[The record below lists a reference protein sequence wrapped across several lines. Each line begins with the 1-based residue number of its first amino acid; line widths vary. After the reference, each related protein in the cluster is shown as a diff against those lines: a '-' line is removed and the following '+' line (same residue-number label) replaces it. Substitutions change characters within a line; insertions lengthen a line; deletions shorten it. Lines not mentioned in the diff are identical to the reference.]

1 MQFKEG
7 IDMKWRNVTKTAG
20 EILSLLEPGTT
31 LCVFDT
37 ETTGLSPSKD
47 KIIQFS
53 AIRLKV
59 LKGYRFEEID
69 FLDLYINP
77 GFPLPSKIVEITGIT
92 DELLACAPYEDE
104 LAQTIFRYLES
115 ANVWAAYNA
124 PFDIK
129 MLYGMSD
136 RTDLI
141 FIEHPVLDVLEFSR
155 DWLKKGEDVEN
166 HKLGSTYSF
175 LYPDGD
181 IRFHKAIEDVRAT
194 IKVMEA
200 LIPKYI
206 EVICRDDDAPKK
218 EYHIEKAYAWINPHN
233 QKQQRICLR
242 LTDGSMTSSGDIFY
256 DYVGKCWSHK
266 ATTQAKRLFE
276 SLDLADVEERVLQMC
291 SNRYDTFTNMDQ
303 LAKKRLTWLRNKM
316 K

>member
-1 MQFKEG
+1 
-7 IDMKWRNVTKTAG
+7 MKWRNVTKTAG
-20 EILSLLEPGTT
+20 EVLSLLEPGITV
-31 LCVFDT
+31 CVFDT
-37 ETTGLSPSKD
+37 ETTGLSEND
-47 KIIQFS
+47 RIIQFS
-53 AIRLKV
+53 AIRLRV
-59 LKGYRFEEID
+59 LKGYRFEELD

-77 GFPLPSKIVEITGIT
+77 KVPLPPKIVEITGIT
-92 DELLACAPYEDE
+92 DDLLSFSADEEE
-104 LAQTIFRYLES
+104 LAPDIFRYLAS
-115 ANVWAAYNA
+115 ADVWVAYNT
-124 PFDIK
+124 PFDMK
-129 MLYGMSD
+129 MLKGMSR
-136 RTDLI
+136 RTGISLM
-141 FIEHPVLDVLEFSR
+141 EKSVLDVLEFSR

-166 HKLGSTYSF
+166 HKLGTIYSF

-242 LTDGSMTSSGDIFY
+242 LTDGNITSSGDVFY
-256 DYVGKCWSHK
+256 DYVDKCWSHK
-266 ATTQAKRLFE
+266 ATAQAKRLFE
-276 SLDLADVEERVLQMC
+276 SLNLADVEERVLQMC

>member
-1 MQFKEG
+1 
-7 IDMKWRNVTKTAG
+7 MKWRNVTKTAG
-20 EILSLLEPGTT
+20 EVFSLLEPGTT
-31 LCVFDT
+31 VCVFDT
-37 ETTGLSPSKD
+37 ETTGLSCKD
-47 KIIQFS
+47 KVIQFS

-59 LKGYRFEEID
+59 LKGYKFEEID

-92 DELLACAPYEDE
+92 DELLACAPYEEE
-104 LAQTIFRYLES
+104 LAQTVFRYLAS
-115 ANVWAAYNA
+115 ADVWAAYNA
-124 PFDIK
+124 SFDIK
-129 MLYGMSD
+129 MLKGLAERSGS
-136 RTDLI
+136 I

-166 HKLGSTYSF
+166 HKLGTTYSF

-181 IRFHKAIEDVRAT
+181 IRFHKAIEDVKAT

-200 LIPKYI
+200 LIPKYV
-206 EVICRDDDAPKK
+206 EVICKDDEIPKK

-242 LTDGSMTSSGDIFY
+242 LTDGNITSSGDIFY
-256 DYVGKCWSHK
+256 DYVDKCWSHK
-266 ATTQAKRLFE
+266 ATAQAKRLFE

-291 SNRYDTFTNMDQ
+291 SNRYDTFTSMDQ
-303 LAKKRLTWLRNKM
+303 LAKKRLTWLRSKM
-316 K
+316 Q